1 MKPVDRI
8 GPRDWMAAPGVTAVI
23 AALTAKGAVVR
34 FVGGCVRDAVIDR
47 PTGSDI
53 DLATTDPPETVIAL
67 LESAGL
73 RAVPTGIAHGTVT
86 ALAEGQSLEVTTLRR
101 DVETDGRHAK
111 VAFTDDWEADAARRD
126 FTMNALF
133 CDPDGSLYDPTGGL
147 ADARS
152 GRVRFVGDPV
162 ERIKEDALRIL
173 RFFRFYA
180 HYGQTPADP
189 EALDACRAK
198 ASLVTALSGE
208 RVGAEI
214 LKLFTAPDPSPAL
227 ILMIENGVMAALLPQ
242 ITGLGNLAM
251 LCRIDDGD
259 ALRRLAILLRR
270 GDAKAVAER
279 LRLSHSQRDRL
290 EGMTA
295 PPLELGADLD
305 PAAQRRALYR
315 LGAGRFTDLV
325 YLAWAE
331 MENPGFDAMVET
343 ARNWQAP
350 ALPIGGDDVMALG
363 IESGPAVGD
372 LLEAAEDW
380 WISGD
385 FKADRD
391 ATLAKLASLVAP
403 YTNLQ

>member
-8 GPRDWMAAPGVTAVI
+8 GPWDWMAAPGVAAVI
-23 AALTAKGAVVR
+23 AALTANGAVVR
-34 FVGGCVRDAVIDR
+34 FVGGCVRDAVIGR
-47 PTGSDI
+47 PPDSDI
-53 DLATTDPPETVIAL
+53 DLATTDPPETVTAL
-67 LESAGL
+67 LEAAGL
-73 RAVPTGIAHGTVT
+73 RALPTGIAHGTVT

-101 DVETDGRHAK
+101 DVETDGRHAT
-111 VAFTDDWEADAARRD
+111 VAFTDDWEADAGRRD

-162 ERIKEDALRIL
+162 ERIEEDALRIL
-173 RFFRFYA
+173 RFFRFHA

-208 RVGAEI
+208 RVGAEM
-214 LKLFTAPDPSPAL
+214 LKLLTAPDPSPAL
-227 ILMIENGVMAALLPQ
+227 ILMIESGVMAALLPQ
-242 ITGLGNLAM
+242 ITGLGNLAV
-251 LCRIDDGD
+251 LCQIDDGD
-259 ALRRLAILLRR
+259 ALRRLALLLRHGD
-270 GDAKAVAER
+270 GDAVAVAER
-279 LRLSHSQRDRL
+279 LRLSNDQRDRL
-290 EGMTA
+290 EGITA
-295 PPLELGADLD
+295 PLLELGADLD

-331 MENPGFDAMVET
+331 TEKPGFDAMVET
-343 ARNWQAP
+343 ARDWQAP

-363 IESGPAVGD
+363 IERGPAVGD
-372 LLEAAEDW
+372 LLEAVEDW

-385 FKADRD
+385 FKADRE
-391 ATLAKLASLVAP
+391 ASLAKLAWLAK
-403 YTNLQ
+403 N